1 MQEAPG
7 PLELKCLQAIWKL
20 GEANVKDVRDVLTK
34 DRKLAY
40 TTVMTTL
47 DRLEKKGTDLSR
59 AVVEQVIRE
68 AFDDLRLTI
77 DTKADRQAA
86 KVVETKKSKAT
97 KAAQAAVLK
106 GGRQLASSMSGNE
119 EDTFGSTSATAD
131 WMASQMRKARR
142 KS

>member
-47 DRLEKKGTDLSR
+47 DRLEKKGTLKRHKSGKAFVYAAAMTEEEIRKMAVQHLLDEYFEGSAEKLR
-59 AVVEQVIRE
+59 AYLGGLKTSSALVTRN
-68 AFDDLRLTI
+68 APAKI
-77 DTKADRQAA
+77 DT
-86 KVVETKKSKAT
+86 S
-97 KAAQAAVLK
+97 L
-106 GGRQLASSMSGNE
+106 L
-119 EDTFGSTSATAD
+119 
-131 WMASQMRKARR
+131 
-142 KS
+142 